1 MGGAL
6 VLNPLSQDLPD
17 EKPFAVFDIEA
28 EPAYPGE
35 PLNTK
40 FLCANVYDGTAH
52 IECPTER
59 ELVDCLMA
67 DRFHDHWLYAHNGSG
82 YDFLFIFRELNRRKA
97 SFRAFRTGGRY
108 FLKINGRSLFDSAAI
123 LRSSLAQICEDLKI
137 ERPKMKVPEDFYER
151 IRHYWP
157 IFGQEYMRRDCEAL
171 YDAIRIVRDTMRK
184 LGCVLKPTLA
194 STAMD
199 LFRRKYLARP
209 LYPEPWDSP
218 VEAAARSA
226 YTGGRVEVFKP
237 KMRAGGSWD
246 INSCFPRAMLDP
258 VPVELDGAYRSGIPD
273 FGLVDCEINVP
284 REEYA
289 PPIAWRSPSGKLF
302 FPTGSW
308 RAWVTA
314 IEARAMVDRYGANS
328 IRIHQNYS
336 FVGEAIFHGYC
347 TDLFDVRLAA
357 KRRKD
362 ASMAYVCKLVLNCL
376 YGKLATAR
384 TREEMLFGEQYLA
397 FPFDSPG
404 ALKKLAKL
412 KELAKKNPSIKYS
425 VREYS
430 SEDHIYGMPTF
441 LERAP
446 YIFPAAAAW
455 ITSHARV
462 LQLQPLLD
470 AAGSDLVYC
479 DTDSIYQ
486 ECDAPATLYTDK
498 LGDKLG
504 ELKLESHIKR
514 GEFVAPKCYW
524 YERAKGTYEKPEDRY
539 EGAAKGL
546 PRKSFE
552 VMKAFLT
559 GERVPVP
566 RMYGAL
572 ESLARDGLI
581 APKSEVQH
589 KGMLEVEKK
598 RAPEGRAWTV
608 AELLEKKRN

>member
-1 MGGAL
+1 MGEAL
-6 VLNPLSQDLPD
+6 VLNPLAKDLPD
-17 EKPFAVFDIEA
+17 EKPFSVFDIEA

-40 FLCANVYDGTAH
+40 FLAASVYDGSKH
-52 IECPTER
+52 VECSSER
-59 ELVDCLMA
+59 ELVDVLMA
-67 DRFHDHWLYAHNGSG
+67 DRFKDHWLYAHNGSG

-97 SFRAFRTGGRY
+97 SYRAFRTGGRY
-108 FLKINGRSLFDSAAI
+108 FLKINGRSFFDSAAI
-123 LRSSLAQICEDLKI
+123 LRSSLADICEDLKI
-137 ERPKMKVPEDFYER
+137 TRPKMKVPEDFYTR

-157 IFGQEYMRRDCEAL
+157 IFGREYMRRDCEAL
-171 YDAIRIVRDTMRK
+171 YEAIGIVRETMRR

-199 LFRRKYLARP
+199 LFRRKYLTRP

-218 VEAAARSA
+218 VEAAAREA
-226 YTGGRVEVFKP
+226 YTGGRVEVFKH
-237 KMRAGGSWD
+237 KMQAGGSWD

-258 VPVELDGAYRSGIPD
+258 VPVELNGAYKNGIPD
-273 FGLVDCEINVP
+273 FGLVRCTLTVP
-284 REEYA
+284 DNEYV
-289 PPIAWRSPSGKLF
+289 PPISWRSPSGKLY
-302 FPTGSW
+302 FPTGTW
-308 RAWVTA
+308 QAWVTS
-314 IEARAMVDRYGANS
+314 IEARAIRDRYGS
-328 IRIHQNYS
+328 SSLTIERSYS
-336 FVGEAIFHGYC
+336 FVGEAIFHDYC
-347 TDLFDVRLAA
+347 SELFSVRLAA
-357 KRRKD
+357 KKRND

-376 YGKLATAR
+376 YGKLATSR
-384 TREEMLFGEQYLA
+384 SREEMLFGESYA
-397 FPFDSPG
+397 GFPFDNPK

-412 KELAKKNPSIKYS
+412 KEMKVRHT

-446 YIFPAAAAW
+446 YIFPATAAW

-470 AAGSDLVYC
+470 DAGKDVVYC
-479 DTDSIYQ
+479 DTDSIYR
-486 ECDAPATLYTDK
+486 ESDAPSKLYTDK
-498 LGDKLG
+498 LGNALG
-504 ELKLESHIKR
+504 ELKLESQIKQ

-524 YERAKGTYEKPEDRY
+524 YEREPGTYDKPEHRF

-559 GERVPVP
+559 GEEVKVP

-572 ESLARDGLI
+572 ESLRRDGTI
-581 APKSEVQH
+581 APKSEVQY
-589 KGMLEVEKK
+589 KGMLEVESK
-598 RAPEGRAWTV
+598 RAPEGRAWTI
-608 AELLEKKRN
+608 AELLAKR